1 MLSSM
6 WMIIILKIRYMG
18 KISVFTQED
27 YEVIARDFADLM
39 EASKK
44 RCTSQEELDIVQ
56 KAFDFANEAHK
67 GVRRRSGEPYILH
80 PIAVAKIVVTN
91 IGLGYKSIVAALLH
105 DVVEDTDYT
114 VDDLRSLFGDKVA
127 TLVEGLTK
135 IKTVLDNEDKAQQKS
150 MQAENFKRILLTLND
165 DVRVVLIKLAD
176 RLHNC
181 RTIEFMPE
189 HKRDKILSET
199 MFVFIPLAHR
209 LGLYGVKSEMEDIWL
224 RYKEPEAFHDITA
237 KINRNV
243 IDKDK
248 QINEFIAPIDSAL
261 KAAGFSYEN
270 KKRVKTPYS
279 IWNKMNTKGITFD
292 QIYDLYAVRII
303 FDPDEASNETERDQC
318 YHIFSII
325 TGLYRYKADRVRDW
339 VNYPKNNGY
348 EALHCTLMSSTG
360 IWIEVQIRSRRMN
373 EVAEK
378 GIAAHWSYKK
388 DGFAEENIS
397 EMDKWITKVKDILV
411 NPDVNA
417 LELLDLIHNDLIQT
431 DIMVFTPKGEQK
443 SIEKG
448 ATALDFAYSIHTE
461 IGNRAIAAKVN
472 LRLVPL
478 SYVLKTGD
486 QVEIITAENET
497 PKREWLQFLKTRK
510 AKAIVTDYFKGERQ
524 ESIRIGKKMVDEQLN
539 ALGQK
544 PTDKIL
550 NMLLEGYEIFESRPD
565 ELYFRVGA
573 GLIKL
578 YNLSDVLK
586 AQFEKSKK
594 KNSSWT
600 FPWFRKEDK
609 KEENYVISDDGSD
622 QRYVIASC
630 CNPIPGDSVVGF
642 KASDG
647 TVTVHKKSCS
657 TANNLASKFG
667 DKIVMP
673 VWEKAK
679 EQNLSFLVRLSLQG
693 FDRIGMINE
702 ITRYISFVLSVN
714 IKKFCLGTEDGV
726 FEGFIDLYVHDMGD
740 LGKLIKKLEKI
751 EGIQS
756 VIRTDL

>member
-1 MLSSM
+1 
-6 WMIIILKIRYMG
+6 MG
-18 KISVFTQED
+18 SVSEFSQHD
-27 YEVIARDFADLM
+27 HEVIAREYADLK
-39 EASKK
+39 EAARK
-44 RCTSQEELDIVQ
+44 RCSDQSELDMIQ

-80 PIAVAKIVVTN
+80 PIAVAKIVVSN

-105 DVVEDTDYT
+105 DVVEDTTYT
-114 VDDLRSLFGDKVA
+114 IDDLRSLFGDKVA

-181 RTIEFMPE
+181 RTIEYMPE

-209 LGLYGVKSEMEDIWL
+209 LGLYGIKSEMEDIWL
-224 RYKEPEAFHDITA
+224 RYKEPEAFHEITA

-248 QINEFIAPIDSAL
+248 EINDFIAPIEASL
-261 KAAGFSYEN
+261 RKAGFKFEI

-279 IWNKMNTKGITFD
+279 IWNKMNNKRIDFE

-303 FDPDEASNETERDQC
+303 FDPDEATNETERDQC

-325 TGLYRYKADRVRDW
+325 TAIYRYKADRVRDW

-348 EALHCTLMSSTG
+348 EALHCTLMSHTG

-378 GIAAHWSYKK
+378 GIAAHWAYKK
-388 DGFAEENIS
+388 DGFAGSES
-397 EMDKWITKVKDILV
+397 EMDKWISKVKEILV

-417 LELLDLIHNDLIQT
+417 LDLLDLIHNDLIKT
-431 DIMVFTPKGEQK
+431 DIFVFTPKGEQK

-448 ATALDFAYSIHTE
+448 ATALDFAYSIHTQ
-461 IGNRAIAAKVN
+461 IGNKAIAAKVN
-472 LRLVPL
+472 LKLVPL

-486 QVEIITAENET
+486 QVEIITAENER
-497 PKREWLQFLKTRK
+497 PKREWLDFVKTRK
-510 AKAIVTDYFKGERQ
+510 AKSIIMDYLKGERL
-524 ESIRIGKKMVDEQLN
+524 ESVKIGKRMLGDQLEALGYKMSDKIVNMLMKGYEVYDSRPEELFFRIGI
-539 ALGQK
+539 G
-544 PTDKIL
+544 T
-550 NMLLEGYEIFESRPD
+550 
-565 ELYFRVGA
+565 
-573 GLIKL
+573 IKL
-578 YNLSDVLK
+578 SNLSEVLK
-586 AQFEKSKK
+586 KAHEQKKS
-594 KNSSWT
+594 SSGL
-600 FPWFRKEDK
+600 FNWFK
-609 KEENYVISDDGSD
+609 KERKDDEDYVISDSTDSRN
-622 QRYVIASC
+622 RYVIATC
-630 CNPIPGDSVVGF
+630 CNPIPGDSVIGF
-642 KASDG
+642 LASDG
-647 TVTVHKKSCS
+647 TVTVHKRSCEK
-657 TANNLASKFG
+657 ANGMASKFG
-667 DKIVMP
+667 DKIIIP
-673 VWEKAK
+673 KWEHAK
-679 EQNLSFLVRLSLQG
+679 TQNLSFLVRLSLKG
-693 FDRIGMINE
+693 FDRIGMIND
-702 ITRYISFVLSVN
+702 ITRYISFVMSVN
-714 IKKFCLGTEDGV
+714 IRKFCLGTEDGV
-726 FEGFIDLYVHDMGD
+726 FEGYIDLYVHEMGD
-740 LGKLIKKLEKI
+740 LDKLIKRLQKI

>member
-1 MLSSM
+1 
-6 WMIIILKIRYMG
+6 MG

-39 EASKK
+39 EASRK

-80 PIAVAKIVVTN
+80 PIAVAKIVVAN

-135 IKTVLDNEDKAQQKS
+135 IKTVLDNEDKAQKKS

-224 RYKEPEAFHDITA
+224 RYKEPEAFNSITEQVNR
-237 KINRNV
+237 KIV
-243 IDKDK
+243 DKEK
-248 QINEFIAPIDSAL
+248 EINEFIAPVESAL
-261 KAAGFSYEN
+261 RAAGFKFEI

-279 IWNKMNTKGITFD
+279 IWNKMNTNGVTFE

-303 FDPDEASNETERDQC
+303 FDQDYNNNHETERDQC

-325 TGLYRYKADRVRDW
+325 TGLYRYKADRMRDW
-339 VNYPKNNGY
+339 VNYPKSNGY
-348 EALHCTLMSSTG
+348 EALHCTLMSNSG
-360 IWIEVQIRSRRMN
+360 AWVEVQIRSERMN
-373 EVAEK
+373 EIAEK

-388 DGFAEENIS
+388 DGFAEENVS
-397 EMDKWITKVKDILV
+397 EMDKWITKVKEILV

-417 LELLDLIHNDLIQT
+417 LELLDLIHNDLIKT
-431 DIMVFTPKGEQK
+431 DIFVFTPKGEQK

-448 ATALDFAYSIHTE
+448 ATALDFAYLIHSE
-461 IGNRAIAAKVN
+461 IGNHAIAAKVN
-472 LRLVPL
+472 FKLTPL

-486 QVEIITAENET
+486 QVEIITVETEN
-497 PKREWLQFLKTRK
+497 PKREWLDFVKTSRARKVILDYMKSQRQSYINLGKTMLEEKLK
-510 AKAIVTDYFKGERQ
+510 
-524 ESIRIGKKMVDEQLN
+524 SIGKRL
-539 ALGQK
+539 
-544 PTDKIL
+544 TDKVIKSL
-550 NMLLEGYEIFESRPD
+550 MDEYEIFDTNPE
-565 ELYFRVGA
+565 EMYFKIGS
-573 GLIKL
+573 GLISLEGLDEKL
-578 YNLSDVLK
+578 KKYQGINKESYFIISNSDEKHKYVL
-586 AQFEKSKK
+586 
-594 KNSSWT
+594 
-600 FPWFRKEDK
+600 
-609 KEENYVISDDGSD
+609 
-622 QRYVIASC
+622 ASC
-630 CNPIPGDSVVGF
+630 CTPILGESVMGF

-647 TVTVHKKSCS
+647 TITVHRRTCPN
-657 TANNLASKFG
+657 ANSLAAKFG
-667 DKIVMP
+667 DKIISVK
-673 VWEKAK
+673 WADEENSENSYLARIYLK
-679 EQNLSFLVRLSLQG
+679 G
-693 FDRIGMINE
+693 TDRIGIIND
-702 ITRYISFVLSVN
+702 ITLLTSKVMGVN
-714 IKKFCLGTEDGV
+714 IRRFNIGTEDGI
-726 FEGFIDLYVHDMGD
+726 FDGFIDLYVHDID
-740 LGKLIKKLEKI
+740 VLDTLISRIRKISGIESVVKKEL
-751 EGIQS
+751 
-756 VIRTDL
+756 

>member
-1 MLSSM
+1 
-6 WMIIILKIRYMG
+6 MG
-18 KISVFTQED
+18 SVSEFSQHD
-27 YEVIARDFADLM
+27 HEVIAREYADLK
-39 EASKK
+39 EAARK
-44 RCTSQEELDIVQ
+44 RCSDQSELDMIQ

-80 PIAVAKIVVTN
+80 PIAVAKIVVSN

-105 DVVEDTDYT
+105 DVVEDTSYT
-114 VDDLRSLFGDKVA
+114 IDDLRSLFGDKVA

-181 RTIEFMPE
+181 RTIEYMPE

-209 LGLYGVKSEMEDIWL
+209 LGLYGIKSEMEDIWL
-224 RYKEPEAFHDITA
+224 RYKEPEAFHEITA

-248 QINEFIAPIDSAL
+248 EINDFIAPIEASL
-261 KAAGFSYEN
+261 RKAGFKFEI

-279 IWNKMNTKGITFD
+279 IWNKMNNKRIDFE

-303 FDPDEASNETERDQC
+303 FDPDESTNETERDQC

-325 TGLYRYKADRVRDW
+325 TAIYRYKADRVRDW

-348 EALHCTLMSSTG
+348 EALHCTLMSHTG

-378 GIAAHWSYKK
+378 GIAAHWAYKK
-388 DGFAEENIS
+388 DGFAGSES
-397 EMDKWITKVKDILV
+397 EMDKWISKVKEILV

-417 LELLDLIHNDLIQT
+417 LDLLDLIHNDLIKT
-431 DIMVFTPKGEQK
+431 DIFVFTPKGEQK

-448 ATALDFAYSIHTE
+448 ATALDFAYSIHTQ
-461 IGNRAIAAKVN
+461 IGNKAIAAKVN
-472 LRLVPL
+472 LKLVPL

-486 QVEIITAENET
+486 QVEIITAENEK
-497 PKREWLQFLKTRK
+497 PKREWLDFVKTRK
-510 AKAIVTDYFKGERQ
+510 AKSIIMDYLKGERL
-524 ESIRIGKKMVDEQLN
+524 ESVKIGKRMLGDQLEALGYKMSDKIVNMLMKGYEVYDSRPEELFFRIGI
-539 ALGQK
+539 G
-544 PTDKIL
+544 T
-550 NMLLEGYEIFESRPD
+550 
-565 ELYFRVGA
+565 
-573 GLIKL
+573 IKL
-578 YNLSDVLK
+578 SNLSEVLK
-586 AQFEKSKK
+586 KAHEQKKS
-594 KNSSWT
+594 SSGL
-600 FPWFRKEDK
+600 FNWFK
-609 KEENYVISDDGSD
+609 KERKDDEDYVISDSTDSRN
-622 QRYVIASC
+622 RYVIATC
-630 CNPIPGDSVVGF
+630 CNPIPGDSVIGF
-642 KASDG
+642 LASDG
-647 TVTVHKKSCS
+647 TVTVHKRSCEK
-657 TANNLASKFG
+657 ANGMASKFG
-667 DKIVMP
+667 DKIIIP
-673 VWEKAK
+673 KWEHAK
-679 EQNLSFLVRLSLQG
+679 TQNLSFLVRLSLKG
-693 FDRIGMINE
+693 FDRIGMIND
-702 ITRYISFVLSVN
+702 ITRYISFVMSVN
-714 IKKFCLGTEDGV
+714 IRKFCLGTEDGV
-726 FEGFIDLYVHDMGD
+726 FEGYIDLYVHEMGD
-740 LGKLIKKLEKI
+740 LDKLIKRLQKI